1 MKSELTPKLK
11 KFDYIGIALFIG
23 LFNSVSIFH
32 KFGWGDDWAFM
43 NEYKNG
49 ISKVNYEHYSGYRP
63 ILQKIMDL
71 SFGNL
76 NDYSQLV
83 ILRIVSLTG
92 LVLLTLKIMSVL
104 SRQGFTRKVL
114 IALGLLLPLLPTFW
128 IYTNWASVFSYT
140 LVCLIS
146 IYAFEFFDRS
156 KSLSFT
162 LLIICFL
169 IYQPAAVFSVFLVF
183 SQFLRN
189 RILSFKNYQYL
200 LTIFISAISSVI
212 IGKAI
217 NSILDVSGKQRSN
230 MVDNP
235 NEAMEKIIWVVTRPL
250 VLSARPFVIESQGLI
265 PLIASIVGLAAT
277 IFLFA
282 LLAKGI
288 NKLLFVVNLGLLYSL
303 ALLPV
308 LVISENQ
315 IDFRILPVTSTMGL
329 LLLISGFSDWI
340 SRFKG
345 FKPLEFTAFILVL
358 STVTLYSALNV
369 NKVFIKAFTNNES
382 FIKSYEIDESDRGIL
397 IIGDDVGWPQNNFI
411 GSLSVKSDFQ
421 MSWVPVGEVSEILD
435 VPNSQI
441 TYTQKEDLGSN
452 LEPVI
457 IDLGKYKESLKDK

>member
-1 MKSELTPKLK
+1 MKTELTTKLK
-11 KFDYIGIALFIG
+11 KSEYIGIALFIG
-23 LFNSVSIFH
+23 LFNSASIFH
-32 KFGWGDDWAFM
+32 KFGWGDDWAFL

-83 ILRIVSLTG
+83 ILRTVSLTG
-92 LVLLTLKIMSVL
+92 LVLLTLKIISIL
-104 SRQGFTRKVL
+104 NRQGFPRKIV
-114 IALGLLLPLLPTFW
+114 IAFGLLLPLLPTFW

-146 IYAFEFFDRS
+146 IYSFEFFERS
-156 KSLSFT
+156 KSLSFA

-200 LTIFISAISSVI
+200 LMIFFSAISSVI
-212 IGKAI
+212 LGKLI
-217 NSILDVSGKQRSN
+217 NSILDVSGKQRSS
-230 MVDNP
+230 MVGNP
-235 NEAMEKIIWVVTRPL
+235 NEVIEKIIWVATRPL

-277 IFLFA
+277 VFLFA
-282 LLAKGI
+282 ILAKGN

-329 LLLISGFSDWI
+329 LLLISGFSDSI

-345 FKPLEFTAFILVL
+345 FKSLELTVFILVL

-382 FIKSYEIDESDRGIL
+382 FIRSHEASESDQGIL

-435 VPNSQI
+435 VPNSEI
-441 TYTQKEDLGSN
+441 TYTQKENLGPN
-452 LEPVI
+452 TEPLV
-457 IDLGKYKESLKDK
+457 IDLDKYKESLKDK